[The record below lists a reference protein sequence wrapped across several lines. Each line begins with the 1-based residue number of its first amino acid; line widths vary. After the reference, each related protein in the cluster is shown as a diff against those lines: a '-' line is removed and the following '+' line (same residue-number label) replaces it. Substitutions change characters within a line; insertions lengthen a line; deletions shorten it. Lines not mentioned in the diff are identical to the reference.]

1 MRLRIALLLLLW
13 SGWAHSYPET
23 GHDSLYLFRIVRL
36 ADGQFPQRLHRA
48 LARRRIDHVAPV
60 ALPPLQTA
68 DRQPGQYSAAEL
80 PAAGGG
86 VPSLRKPHPLALS
99 GH

>member
-23 GHDSLYLFRIVRL
+23 GHDSLYLFRMVRL
-36 ADGQFPQRLHRA
+36 ADGQFPQRLRRA
-48 LARRRIDHVAPV
+48 LARRRTGGVAPV
-60 ALPPLQTA
+60 PLPPVQTA
-68 DRQPGQYSAAEL
+68 DRQPGQYSTAEL
-80 PAAGGG
+80 PAAGGEMS
-86 VPSLRKPHPLALS
+86 SLRKSHSLALS

>member
-13 SGWAHSYPET
+13 SGWHILPLKT

-60 ALPPLQTA
+60 ALPPVRPA

-80 PAAGGG
+80 PAAGSEM
-86 VPSLRKPHPLALS
+86 PSLRKPHFLALS